1 MWKVR
6 LSPICAV
13 GRQAL
18 LRLLARADVFMR
30 NIGGAIAKLVPRPSA
45 ARIALVVCSIS
56 AIARMG
62 LMPRKAYDML
72 IQAESG
78 LASRTGSA
86 EAPRV
91 SACPFAILPRHEC
104 L

>member
-1 MWKVR
+1 
-6 LSPICAV
+6 
-13 GRQAL
+13 
-18 LRLLARADVFMR
+18 
-30 NIGGAIAKLVPRPSA
+30 
-45 ARIALVVCSIS
+45 
-56 AIARMG
+56 
-62 LMPRKAYDML
+62 MPRKAYDML